1 VRTAAN
7 RATAAATIE
16 GMPTTERL
24 RELIQQE
31 LPSLIAL
38 RRDLHAHPETAFE
51 ERRTSEVVQRELA
64 AAGIEHR
71 AGLARGTGVLA
82 HLPAPGDRAT
92 ALRADMDALPITEDT
107 GAAWSSTIPGRMHAC
122 GHDGHTTILVG
133 AARVLAALGREGS
146 LPHPITLVFQPAE
159 EGGGGGRDMIE
170 SGALDGSVLG
180 PPVERIMALHC
191 WPWLDTGAVA
201 LRAGPVMA
209 SGDEIKITVQGIGS
223 HAAMPHTGRDA
234 VLAASAIVVAL
245 QQIVSR
251 TIDPLD
257 SAVVSISAI
266 HGGTACNVMPAR
278 VELLGTLRTLQE
290 TTRTELRERIE
301 HVVTNTAIAHGC
313 TATVDILDGY
323 PVTMNDEA
331 LTAVAARQLASAV
344 GSANTHT
351 MPAPAMGAEDFSFY
365 GQRVP
370 ACFIVLGTRRE
381 GETVYPLHSPHFDF
395 NDDAI
400 ATGVM
405 AMCAMALAPTT

>member
-1 VRTAAN
+1 
-7 RATAAATIE
+7 
-16 GMPTTERL
+16 MPTTERL
-24 RELIQQE
+24 RALIAQE

-51 ERRTSEVVQRELA
+51 ERRTSEVVKRELA

-71 AGLARGTGVLA
+71 GGLARGTGVLA
-82 HLPAPGDRAT
+82 HIAAAGDRAT
-92 ALRADMDALPITEDT
+92 ALRADMDALPITEAT
-107 GAAWSSTIPGRMHAC
+107 GAAWASTTPGRMHAC

-133 AARVLAALGREGS
+133 AARVLATLGREGQ
-146 LPHPITLVFQPAE
+146 LQHPITLLFQPAE

-180 PPVERIMALHC
+180 PPVERIMGLHC
-191 WPWLDTGAVA
+191 WPWLETGAVA

-209 SGDEIKITVQGIGS
+209 SSDEIKIVVHGTGS
-223 HAAMPHTGRDA
+223 HAALPHTGRDA

-257 SAVVSISAI
+257 AAVVGISSI
-266 HGGTACNVMPAR
+266 HGGTAGNVMPGH
-278 VELLGTLRTLQE
+278 VDLLGTMRTLRE
-290 TTRTELRERIE
+290 STRAEVKERIE
-301 HVVTNTAIAHGC
+301 RVAMNTALAHGC
-313 TATVDILDGY
+313 TATVAFRDGY
-323 PVTMNDEA
+323 PPTVNDEA
-331 LTAVAARQLASAV
+331 LTDLTRRQLASAV
-344 GSANTHT
+344 GVENTRL
-351 MPAPAMGAEDFSFY
+351 MPSPVMGAEDFSYY

-370 ACFIVLGTRRE
+370 ACYIVLGTGRD
-381 GETVYPLHSPHFDF
+381 GAPVHPLHSPKFDF

-405 AMCAMALAPTT
+405 AMCAMALAPKR